1 MWRARQTVHAS
12 LCSKQHPRTCVRA
25 APRNIM
31 RETNSRPPPAP
42 PPTPVLM
49 LRAHPVRRYF
59 ALTLPEITPRDYP
72 RLPESRR
79 TWIGTTTRARC
90 GSPSAACAIRL
101 RTRSR
106 RRSCSLRSMER
117 RAAARCPCGAS
128 CSRCGRQSQTIR
140 RRGSRW
146 AGGRGG
152 GGRVLCVACSQPAGC
167 HTYRRRWHGWGCS
180 CAGTVAELDAL
191 NTVDPLQ
198 ILCHLS
204 NELETQAAHRR

>member
-1 MWRARQTVHAS
+1 MWRARQTVRIFV
-12 LCSKQHPRTCVRA
+12 LQA
-25 APRNIM
+25 APENVR
-31 RETNSRPPPAP
+31 SRGASEHNARDQFPP
-42 PPTPVLM
+42 PPTRVLM

-106 RRSCSLRSMER
+106 RRSCSLRSMGR
-117 RAAARCPCGAS
+117 RVAARCPCGAS

-146 AGGRGG
+146 AGGGG
-152 GGRVLCVACSQPAGC
+152 GGGGVCA
-167 HTYRRRWHGWGCS
+167 WHALSPLAVTPIGG
-180 CAGTVAELDAL
+180 AGTAGAAAAL
-191 NTVDPLQ
+191 GRWLNSTRSTQCDPLQ